1 MVKKMKIE
9 ISLSD
14 WEIIDYCMSFAFKFN
29 MNKAYGKGESKEAIE
44 TATKINT
51 IKNKLSMQLS
61 TTQIEKDL

>member
-1 MVKKMKIE
+1 MKID

-29 MNKAYGKGESKEAIE
+29 MNKAYGKGASKEPIE

-51 IKNKLSMQLS
+51 LKNKIMMQLS
-61 TTQIEKDL
+61 QTQIKKDL